1 MKFAVALA
9 LIVLC
14 TPAHAADPWAPILD
28 LFRARPAPIAPMPAP
43 RPPEADDAQAAIERA
58 LMEAELRAAVRRAQ
72 EAAERAEEAAKA
84 AAAPPEPPRDP
95 KSPAPKPRARVT
107 AKPLSL
113 APPRQPTTP
122 EENDGSWLAP
132 CFLVCGHVDGKSKA
146 QLDADEAYWR
156 VTARQKLHGQR
167 CVVNSCPHA
176 VPPKVLEEMKQK
188 VR

>member
-1 MKFAVALA
+1 MKFAAALV
-9 LIVLC
+9 LIVFC

-28 LFRARPAPIAPMPAP
+28 LFRARPTPIAPMPAP
-43 RPPEADDAQAAIERA
+43 RLPDDAQAAIERA
-58 LMEAELRAAVRRAQ
+58 PMEAELQAAIKRAN
-72 EAAERAEEAAKA
+72 EAAEKAEEAAKA
-84 AAAPPEPPRDP
+84 AAVPQEPPRDP
-95 KSPAPKPRARVT
+95 KSPLPRPKAKTT

-113 APPRQPTTP
+113 AAPPRQPTTP

-146 QLDADEAYWR
+146 QLDADEIYWR

-167 CVVNSCPHA
+167 CVVNSCPGA

-188 VR
+188 VK